1 VVEGTG
7 GGTPVRELPKYNE
20 LMLPVLRVLEEKGAL
35 GNHELRDTL
44 IASLQIPEELLEQRL
59 PSGTQRIF
67 DGRLGWARTYLAKA
81 GLISRPRRAT
91 VEITKEGKEL
101 LAENPTVIDL
111 AILKR
116 YGNFRDFLARN
127 KEEQSEDEAPEKDSA
142 GITPEEQ
149 IEKGILQIKRDLQ
162 DEVIQRVK
170 QLPPEG
176 FEQLVL
182 RLLVGMGYGGSM
194 ADVQGVARGAD
205 GGVDGVVNQDH
216 LGLDRIYI
224 QAKRWEGSVGSPVI
238 QGFAGAL
245 DLVGAKKG
253 VIMTTSTFSQPAE
266 DCVNKIKDKRIIL
279 VDGRRMTELM
289 LKHSIG
295 VSTKQT
301 FVIQRMDEDFF
312 LELEN

>member
-1 VVEGTG
+1 M
-7 GGTPVRELPKYNE
+7 RELPKYNE

-295 VSTKQT
+295 VSTKQN

>member
-1 VVEGTG
+1 
-7 GGTPVRELPKYNE
+7 
-20 LMLPVLRVLEEKGAL
+20 VLRVLEEKGAL
-35 GNHELRDTL
+35 GNHELRDAL

-81 GLISRPRRAT
+81 GLIIRPRRAT
-91 VEITKEGKEL
+91 VEVTKEGKEL

-127 KEEQSEDEAPEKDSA
+127 KEEQSEDGAPEKDSA

-253 VIMTTSTFSQPAE
+253 VIMTTSTFSQPAK

-279 VDGRRMTELM
+279 VNGRRMTELM

>member
-1 VVEGTG
+1 MNIVPQYHT
-7 GGTPVRELPKYNE
+7 
-20 LMLPVLRVLEEKGAL
+20 LMLPLLKVMGGGSELTTNQMRDAVADHLGLSAEAL
-35 GNHELRDTL
+35 
-44 IASLQIPEELLEQRL
+44 SQRL
-59 PSGTQRIF
+59 PSGTQTAF
-67 DGRLGWARTYLAKA
+67 DNRMGWARTYLYKA
-81 GLISRPRRAT
+81 GLIERPRRAT
-91 VEITKEGKEL
+91 YVISQSGKDL
-101 LAENPTVIDL
+101 LSNPPAAIDAEFLRSYEQFNDFISTTRNGKQDLIESDDIDDDL
-111 AILKR
+111 
-116 YGNFRDFLARN
+116 
-127 KEEQSEDEAPEKDSA
+127 
-142 GITPEEQ
+142 TPEEQ
-149 IEKGILQIKRDLQ
+149 IEKGVRRIQNELQ
-162 DEVIQRVK
+162 DEVLDRVK

-224 QAKRWEGSVGSPVI
+224 QAKRWEGSVGRPVI
-238 QGFAGAL
+238 QNFAGAL

-253 VIMTTSTFSQPAE
+253 VIMTTATFSQPAH
-266 DCVNKIKDKRIIL
+266 DCVATIKDKRIIL
-279 VDGRRMTELM
+279 VDGKRMSELM
-289 LKHSIG
+289 LKHGIG